1 MMGKVDYSVVLSDEL
16 LDQFYLF
23 KKNGHYDEKLVQRL
37 LRYYK
42 PLYFTNISQV
52 ERIGHEPDFTLRIN
66 LLKSDYKSQSLEELA
81 KITQFKI
88 ILCTDRTDFP
98 YVNINGDVIE
108 SNYSGTFL
116 RSDSRLKA
124 ISHIKALCADAK
136 NKVIVYDKYFSN
148 QRNNIEILKGI
159 LPKRKL
165 EIEFDKG
172 SFSLE
177 QQNALK
183 AECPAWILKEKIL
196 LDCHDRYLIVD
207 DKTEIVLTSG
217 FQYLNEKT
225 KELTYLVRRIN
236 GHQFG

>member
-42 PLYFTNISQV
+42 PLYLTNISQL
-52 ERIGHEPDFTLRIN
+52 ERIGHEPDPTLRIN
-66 LLKSDYKSQSLEELA
+66 LLKSDYKSQS
-81 KITQFKI
+81 
-88 ILCTDRTDFP
+88 
-98 YVNINGDVIE
+98 
-108 SNYSGTFL
+108 
-116 RSDSRLKA
+116 
-124 ISHIKALCADAK
+124 SHIKALCADAK

-236 GHQFG
+236 WHQFG

>member
-42 PLYFTNISQV
+42 PLYLTNISQL
-52 ERIGHEPDFTLRIN
+52 ERIGHEPDPTLRIN

-165 EIEFDKG
+165 EIEFDKK
-172 SFSLE
+172 LTDE
-177 QQNALK
+177 RQK
-183 AECPAWILKEKIL
+183 AIEDINTKIL
-196 LDCHDRYLIVD
+196 N
-207 DKTEIVLTSG
+207 
-217 FQYLNEKT
+217 NEKSLIQIT
-225 KELTYLVRRIN
+225 PRMWTLAIENNPAISDFVKSIRPQMGIKNRI
-236 GHQFG
+236 FDL

>member
-1 MMGKVDYSVVLSDEL
+1 M
-16 LDQFYLF
+16 
-23 KKNGHYDEKLVQRL
+23 
-37 LRYYK
+37 
-42 PLYFTNISQV
+42 
-52 ERIGHEPDFTLRIN
+52 
-66 LLKSDYKSQSLEELA
+66 A

-159 LPKRKL
+159 LPKR
-165 EIEFDKG
+165 
-172 SFSLE
+172 
-177 QQNALK
+177 
-183 AECPAWILKEKIL
+183 
-196 LDCHDRYLIVD
+196 
-207 DKTEIVLTSG
+207 T
-217 FQYLNEKT
+217 
-225 KELTYLVRRIN
+225 
-236 GHQFG
+236 